1 MNIPSAVVLW
11 KFGGVGADLRSENN
25 YQNNKGYR
33 LKCTA
38 NNKYLVWDKGHLSV
52 NLAFSNEAQHKY
64 HFHLPD
70 GKERVIRSGE
80 TVAMAI
86 GSGEAY
92 LYYGHQK
99 IGINLKWSTK
109 PVYQW
114 RIYGADGKAGV
125 PLKTGTTYALL
136 NEAVEPD
143 PDFMIH
149 MNKYL
154 PGIVPLGWTS
164 TKDWLE
170 ELANRVAREAAKK
183 AVQALMTA

>member
-1 MNIPSAVVLW
+1 MDIPSAVVLW
-11 KFGGVGADLRSENN
+11 KFGGVGADLTSENN

-38 NNKYLVWDKGHLSV
+38 NNKYLIWDKGQLSV
-52 NLAFSNEAQHKY
+52 NLAFNNEPQHKY

-80 TVAMAI
+80 TVAMGI
-86 GSGEAY
+86 GLGDSY
-92 LYYGHQK
+92 LYYGHQRF
-99 IGINLKWSTK
+99 GINLKWSKK

-136 NEAVEPD
+136 NEAVDPD
-143 PDFMIH
+143 PDFMIFMDKH
-149 MNKYL
+149 V
-154 PGIVPLGWTS
+154 PRVVPLGWTS
-164 TKDWLE
+164 TEDWLE
-170 ELANRVAREAAKK
+170 KLAHRAARQVAKK
-183 AVQALMTA
+183 AVEALMTA